1 LQIAS
6 PRWDAVRETGEDGS
20 VIQLFITG
28 TDTGVGKTYVGAAL
42 LREGARRGW
51 SAVGHKPIET
61 GCKTVDGRRVAE
73 DAIELGNAIGEKG
86 SAQHALALPAAP
98 AVAAARE
105 NVTIDLEKVVER
117 IHHVVKGKD
126 LAIVE
131 GAGGWRVPITPTED
145 MAGLAARLQW
155 PVLIVARAGLG
166 TINHTLLT
174 IEAVEYDGCEVWGV
188 AMSVRPDDD
197 PAFAQSNRDEIAKRA
212 GCPVWLFEPARV
224 LDRDG
229 A

>member
-1 LQIAS
+1 MA
-6 PRWDAVRETGEDGS
+6 AVIR
-20 VIQLFITG
+20 LFVTG

-42 LREGARRGW
+42 LREGVRRGW
-51 SAVGHKPIET
+51 SVIGHKPIET
-61 GCKTVDGRRVAE
+61 GCKTVDGRRVAA
-73 DAIELGNAIGEKG
+73 DAIELASVIGEKG
-86 SAQHALALPAAP
+86 AAQHALALPAAP

-105 NVTIDLEKVVER
+105 NLTIDVDDVVEKIR
-117 IHHVVKGKD
+117 HVVKDKD
-126 LAIVE
+126 LALVE

-188 AMSVRPDDD
+188 ALSVRPDDE
-197 PAFAQSNRDEIAKRA
+197 PAFACSNREEIAKRA
-212 GCPVWLFEPARV
+212 GCPVWLFEPGRV

-229 A
+229 AR